1 MALEKS
7 DILFGMRTTIDI
19 PDVLYRAVK
28 SRAAEEGT
36 TIRHITVALYG
47 DWMQRPDWHPKV
59 KTEVVFTDDKP
70 ERTLS
75 FFGMLK
81 PRKNIEGPQDME
93 TIRKSIVRGRKKE
106 FEELKR
112 SRGFV

>member
-1 MALEKS
+1 
-7 DILFGMRTTIDI
+7 MRTTIDI

-28 SRAAEEGT
+28 AHAAEEGT

-59 KTEVVFTDDKP
+59 KTEVVYTDDRPKP
-70 ERTLS
+70 RRRLS

-81 PRKNIEGPQDME
+81 PDPA
-93 TIRKSIVRGRKKE
+93 RKSSHEWKDIKESIARGWAAEYAEKERRIAKQRKE
-106 FEELKR
+106 
-112 SRGFV
+112 SAT